1 MHVLNCFT
9 HLLMFS
15 FSVPSLAHSE
25 LSSVFY
31 EKVLMMAWGYVKFIN
46 LCYVFLLVTHDVIGS
61 EVVGDALSEYD
72 RFIIRKKGLEVLM
85 LNQSW
90 TTI

>member
-1 MHVLNCFT
+1 MQLKSNNFVIGCF
-9 HLLMFS
+9 FS
-15 FSVPSLAHSE
+15 KIQKGSNV
-25 LSSVFY
+25 
-31 EKVLMMAWGYVKFIN
+31 G
-46 LCYVFLLVTHDVIGS
+46 DVIGS